1 MKQFSAAIISAALAA
16 CASPP
21 ALSSGSSQ
29 QARGLALAE
38 ANCSGCH
45 SVGAAGE
52 SPASEAP
59 PFRHLSQN
67 YPVETLAEA
76 LAEGISVGHPAMPEF
91 QFEPDDVDALIAYLQ
106 SIQDGAS
113 PQGPLTADGRDIA
126 MSECSSCHAVLETG
140 ASPNPDA
147 PPFRTVLSRYN
158 ADVLEEE
165 LIAGVQVAHEMPDF
179 HFNPQA
185 ADALIAYLRTIQ
197 SDQSELQLQ

>member
-1 MKQFSAAIISAALAA
+1 MKPFAALIVSAALAA

-21 ALSSGSSQ
+21 ASSSAPGQ
-29 QARGLALAE
+29 EARGLAIAE

-52 SPASEAP
+52 SPAPEAP
-59 PFRHLSQN
+59 PFRTLSQN
-67 YPVETLAEA
+67 YRVDTLAEA

-165 LIAGVQVAHEMPDF
+165 LIAGIRVTHPMPEF
-179 HFNPQA
+179 QLNPQGV
-185 ADALIAYLRTIQ
+185 DALIAYLRSIQ
-197 SDQSELQLQ
+197 TEADPA